1 MYLSSRAHRPL
12 IMGRNGAVAA
22 NHPLATQAGLDILRA
37 GGNAIDAAVAI
48 GLALGVVEPGMSGL
62 GGDGFY
68 QVYTTSDNVGRC
80 WNATGAA
87 PLVFRRETAFRNNLF
102 GGSVPE
108 WGVGLAPT
116 VSFGPSLPRAL
127 AVPPRTRRL
136 PRTLFSS

>member
-1 MYLSSRAHRPL
+1 VYLSSRAHRPL
-12 IMGRNGAVAA
+12 IMGSNGAVAA

-68 QVYTTSDNVGRC
+68 QVYTTSDSVARC

-87 PLVFRRETAFRNNLF
+87 PPRGDPGTISSARHRSTRAVERVDAWFAGRA
-102 GGSVPE
+102 GSDARGSGHPAMV
-108 WGVGLAPT
+108 
-116 VSFGPSLPRAL
+116 
-127 AVPPRTRRL
+127 AVVRSSDFART
-136 PRTLFSS
+136 

>member
-68 QVYTTSDNVGRC
+68 QVYTTSDQCGPVLERNRCRATRSDRGAISSARHRSARAVERVDAWFAGR
-80 WNATGAA
+80 AGSDARGSGHSAMGAVVRSGHFA
-87 PLVFRRETAFRNNLF
+87 
-102 GGSVPE
+102 
-108 WGVGLAPT
+108 
-116 VSFGPSLPRAL
+116 
-127 AVPPRTRRL
+127 RT
-136 PRTLFSS
+136 